1 MQTLGPVAPDNV
13 RLSTRPPPGPEDI
26 RNELERIVASPEFP
40 GVGRCAAFLNYVV
53 QEVLAGRAKRLKGY
67 SVAIEV
73 FGRQEGFTQDDPV
86 VRIEAGR
93 LRRALER
100 YYLIA
105 GRADPLRIDVPKGG
119 YVPTFT
125 WSCPPPEVEPNPEP
139 EPAPTSKSDAV
150 RSPAWSRKWVALA
163 AVAVGVVAAVAS
175 SFVHP
180 AAVQSALGY
189 PDVIA
194 SSSQPGEPTLVV
206 APFAGLGASPDAK
219 VYATGL
225 TEELLTALPRFKEIR
240 VFGRE
245 TSEALS
251 SGVDAAQV
259 RDTLGAQ
266 YLLTGGVRVVESRV
280 RVTARIVDTLT
291 GAILWSKDYE
301 DDLHSK
307 GLLAIQT
314 DVADK
319 VAAAV
324 AQPYGIISKAA
335 AANLPP
341 DDLDAYGCTLQFYAY
356 RAALSAELHD
366 PVRACLESAVARYP
380 AYATAWAM
388 LSMAYLDEYRF
399 KYNQRTGSPNAL
411 ERSLQA
417 ARRSVQLDPDNTRGL
432 QALMTALFF
441 NKQPEDSL
449 RVGERALTIN
459 PNDTEL
465 LSEYGTRLAMS
476 GQWKRGASVLQGA
489 LMRNPGGAG
498 YYHGILALADY
509 MLEDNVNAVAEIR
522 QADQQE
528 FPLYHLVAAI
538 VYGQAGMK
546 DDAAREGASFARLG
560 PQFLVHLKDEVEE
573 RVSQPQDRDRIIQSL
588 RQAGVQIPG
597 DGGVAL
603 AGDPTVGH

>member
-1 MQTLGPVAPDNV
+1 MQTFEPVAPDNV
-13 RLSTRPPPGPEDI
+13 QLSTRPPPGPDDI
-26 RNELERIVASPEFP
+26 RRELERIVASPEFP

-100 YYLIA
+100 YYLLA
-105 GRADPLRIDVPKGG
+105 GQADPLRIEVPKGG

-125 WSCPPPEVEPNPEP
+125 WSSPLAEVEFEP
-139 EPAPTSKSDAV
+139 DSEPT
-150 RSPAWSRKWVALA
+150 PAAKPSFIHLPIWPRRWVALA

-180 AAVQSALGY
+180 TNVRSALGY
-189 PDVIA
+189 PEVIA
-194 SSSQPGEPTLVV
+194 TSSQPGEPTLVV
-206 APFAGLGASPDAK
+206 APFTGLDGSPDAK

-225 TEELLTALPRFKEIR
+225 TEELLTALPRFKEIK

-245 TSEALS
+245 ASEALS

-259 RDTLGAQ
+259 RNTLGAQ
-266 YLLTGGVRVVESRV
+266 YLLTGGVRVVENNV

-307 GLLAIQT
+307 GLFAIQT

-324 AQPYGIISKAA
+324 AQPYGILSKAA

-341 DDLDAYGCTLQFYAY
+341 DDVDAYGCTLQFYAY
-356 RAALSAELHD
+356 RAALNAEQHG

-388 LSMAYLDEYRF
+388 LSMAYLDEHRF
-399 KYNQRTGSPNAL
+399 KYNQRPGSPNAL

-441 NKQPEDSL
+441 NKQPEDAL
-449 RVGERALTIN
+449 RVGERALAIN

-476 GQWKRGASVLQGA
+476 GQWRRGASVLQGA
-489 LMRNPGGAG
+489 LTRNPGGAG
-498 YYHGILALADY
+498 YYHGILALADS
-509 MLEDNVNAVAEIR
+509 MLDDNLNAVAEIR
-522 QADQQE
+522 QADQQG
-528 FPLYHLVAAI
+528 FPLYHLIATI
-538 VYGQAGMK
+538 VYAQAGMT
-546 DDAAREGASFARLG
+546 DDAIRQGATFTKLG
-560 PQFLVHLKDEVEE
+560 PQFLIHLREEVEE
-573 RVSQPQDRDRIIQSL
+573 RVSQPQDRERIMQSL
-588 RQAGVQIPG
+588 RQAKVQIPD

-603 AGDPTVGH
+603 AGDPTVGR